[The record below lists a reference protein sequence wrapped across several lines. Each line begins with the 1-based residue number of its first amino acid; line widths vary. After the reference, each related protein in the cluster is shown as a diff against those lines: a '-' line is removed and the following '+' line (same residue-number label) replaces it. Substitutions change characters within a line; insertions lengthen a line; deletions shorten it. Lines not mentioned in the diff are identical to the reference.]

1 MCVFGSVY
9 EGYIVG
15 AVLVHPLL
23 KFVCASYQGSSPS
36 LNKPFVYLGCSLL

>member
-15 AVLVHPLL
+15 AVLVHCLCVR
-23 KFVCASYQGSSPS
+23 VCVCELSRELSK
-36 LNKPFVYLGCSLL
+36 LE